1 MGIIGGLDVHRAQI
15 TFDYIDTATGQV
27 RRGRI
32 RPALREDVRAWLER
46 FGGQD
51 DVAFALEGT
60 TGWLYVVEEL
70 QRAGIRAHLAEP
82 ADTSAL
88 RGPKRRA
95 KTDGADAKL
104 MRELLQAGRLPESW
118 VPPPHVEQIRTLVR
132 LRQVA
137 PRRAHRVVPA
147 PAGQAGAPR
156 SPQPRCPVFGGPAG
170 MARPSRC
177 PVRLSP
183 GDLGGPVLD
192 RPDQRG
198 DGPDRR
204 PAQADRPPPAGGQG
218 PRAPDLRGG
227 VAHRRGHLDGA
238 RGRRAVR
245 HLPQGRAPHRPGHHR
260 ALLRRQARPGHLSRQ
275 GPEVLRWALFEAAL
289 SASREGS
296 PDHAY
301 CQDVKARQDA
311 HRAFLS
317 QARRIA
323 RKAYHVLLEMGEQAL
338 APVPGLDLAPTITKA
353 A

>member
-27 RRGRI
+27 HRGKI

-82 ADTSAL
+82 ADTSAM

-132 LRQVA
+132 LRKSLLDERTAWYQRLQA
-137 PRRAHRVVPA
+137 RLFHHGLPSLGALSSEDRREW
-147 PAGQAGAPR
+147 
-156 SPQPRCPVFGGPAG
+156 
-170 MARPSRC
+170 
-177 PVRLSP
+177 
-183 GDLGGPVLD
+183 LD
-192 RPDQRG
+192 RLDVPFASRQVISVALSSIDRINEQM
-198 DGPDRR
+198 GPIDAQLKRIARR
-204 PAQADRPPPAGGQG
+204 QP
-218 PRAPDLRGG
+218 
-227 VAHRRGHLDGA
+227 GA
-238 RGRRAVR
+238 RALERRIFGVGWLTAVAIWAELGDVGRFGSSRKAVR
-245 HLPQGRAPHRPGHHR
+245 HTGLDITVHSSDGKRA
-260 ALLRRQARPGHLSRQ
+260 PGHLSRQ

-301 CQDVKARQDA
+301 YQDVKARQDA